1 MLLDE
6 YDIIYM
12 MRKAVKGSVIAN
24 HLVDNAID
32 DCKLVNFDLSNDYII
47 VIKTKIDDA

>member
-1 MLLDE
+1 
-6 YDIIYM
+6 
-12 MRKAVKGSVIAN
+12 VIAN

-47 VIKTKIDDA
+47 VRHS

>member
-1 MLLDE
+1 MT
-6 YDIIYM
+6 
-12 MRKAVKGSVIAN
+12 RKAVKDSVVAN

-32 DCKLVNFDLSNDYII
+32 DCKLVNFDLSNEYII